1 MRIKS
6 LNFIKIFLLSGLIT
20 ASLWLGLFI
29 WNHYFQAISP
39 LSVEEEI
46 PSYLPLQSIKKAA
59 QLRREL
65 SQLTSA
71 SPSARLKKATQSAE
85 VKGEKTFLSVEI
97 INLSGEERS
106 GFLIQDALAKQ
117 GFNVKSLISRSIAVS
132 GIRIYSKPTVSQ
144 DRLASIE
151 AIFKDKTK
159 IIKKEKNL
167 PLNFFVD
174 IRIFLG
180 R

>member
-6 LNFIKIFLLSGLIT
+6 LNSIKIFLLIGLIT
-20 ASLWLGLFI
+20 ASLWLGLFV

-39 LSVEEEI
+39 ISIEEEI

-65 SQLTSA
+65 SLLTSA

-85 VKGEKTFLSVEI
+85 VKGEKTFLSIEI

-106 GFLIQDALAKQ
+106 GFLIQDALVKQ
-117 GFNVKSLISRSIAVS
+117 GFNVKSLISRSMTVS
-132 GIRIYSKPTVSQ
+132 GVRIYSKPTVSQ
-144 DRLASIE
+144 DKLTLIE
-151 AIFKDKTK
+151 NIFQGQKR

>member
-6 LNFIKIFLLSGLIT
+6 LKFIKISLLSGLIT
-20 ASLWLGLFI
+20 TSLWFGLFI
-29 WNHYFQAISP
+29 WSHYFQAISP
-39 LSVEEEI
+39 LSVEGEI
-46 PSYLPLQSIKKAA
+46 PSYLPLQSIKKVA
-59 QLRREL
+59 QLRQEF

-71 SPSARLKKATQSAE
+71 SPSASLKKATPSAE

-106 GFLIQDALAKQ
+106 GFLIQDRLAKQ
-117 GFNVKSLISRSIAVS
+117 GFKVKSLISRPMTVS

-144 DRLASIE
+144 DRLALIE
-151 AIFKDKTK
+151 ALFKDKSK
-159 IIKKEKNL
+159 IIKKESNL

>member
-6 LNFIKIFLLSGLIT
+6 LNFIKIFLLTGIFIG
-20 ASLWLGLFI
+20 SLWFALFV
-29 WNHYFQAISP
+29 WKTYFQAVSP
-39 LSVEEEI
+39 LSIEEEI
-46 PSYLPLQSIKKAA
+46 PVYLPLQLLKKTA
-59 QLRREL
+59 QLRQEL

-71 SPSARLKKATQSAE
+71 SPSASLKQATPSAE

-97 INLSGEERS
+97 INLSGEEEK
-106 GFLIQDALAKQ
+106 GFLIKDALAKQ
-117 GFNVKSLISRSIAVS
+117 GFTVKSLINSQLSLN
-132 GIRIYSKPTVSQ
+132 GTRIYSKPTVSQ
-144 DRLASIE
+144 DGLALIE
-151 AIFKDKTK
+151 EIFPDKNK

-167 PLNFFVD
+167 PLNFSVD